1 MKKTTLL
8 ASAVM
13 LALLSGCGGKDAAK
27 HYQDAQTYIAQ
38 NKFNAA
44 VIELKSAIQQMPEQ
58 AQYRQTLGLLYLQTS
73 DPVSASKELSRAL
86 ALGAEA
92 EPIAIPLMQAL
103 YLSEDYQAVLAG
115 LGEKV
120 VLSDATTNYLKLYQA
135 LAEIEL
141 SNIDAAVPLFDEL
154 ILAEQT
160 DVKLFSEAAL
170 SIQAK
175 SYDNAQIKLAQVPA
189 DSPVY
194 YQAVLMQAH
203 VSLIQ
208 KQFGTALDLINR
220 YIEYMPTALKVRLLA
235 AQLLV
240 QQAKFKEAST
250 HIDLLLRVVPEHGL
264 TNYLKAVIDYQEQNY
279 QTAKEHIDKALQA
292 KYNTIQSRVLAG
304 LTNYQ
309 LGLETQA
316 LVHLSAV
323 KQHLPALPDI
333 NRLYTALQLKAG
345 EISDAA
351 KTIGST
357 DLTAQDMALISA
369 TAMELIRKGD
379 DSTAAELLT
388 RYERFVVSEDAD
400 SLQTLGRL
408 KLSISG
414 QEAAGIQALEQAL
427 LLDPS
432 QHHTR
437 LILAGSYIRLKQYD
451 KAEALADEW
460 INRADTAAAGYNLK
474 ALLALLQQD
483 LSSGK
488 ALLDKAFSADKDNV
502 FTYFL
507 LSVIAQQ
514 ENDTALAD
522 QHLLTAISLRSDYQ
536 PALANYYQSQ
546 SRQGKPE
553 VAIALVEKSQKAHP
567 DNIQLRLLLANLYQL
582 NKRPADIVSLIAPVV
597 DQQQQLPPA
606 FYLLLSRAY
615 ATLNQ
620 IEPGLKVTQRWLNE
634 TPNSLPATFAH
645 VNFLASAKRY
655 DEALRIVNNT
665 LQRHPQNAI
674 LLKTKMHM
682 QAENK
687 DYKGALSTYEQL
699 PDEVKQNAD
708 MLFQKG
714 RIQLLDNQMTP
725 GLVTLQ
731 QSYNLKPSP
740 QTAIAI
746 AEATARDISYRK
758 AVTFVEQHFSKHGD
772 DKALRVFYANLMIQ
786 DDINKAVTIYE
797 KLVEAEPDNFVSLNN
812 YAWVLQQAG
821 NPEKALV
828 YIEKAMKIND
838 NNPDALDS
846 YGKIL
851 FALKQYDKAKIQFE
865 RSLQIRPA
873 NAEVQLNYA
882 ELLIKTSG
890 YQQAKDILNSV
901 NSDDPNLIARRS
913 SLLSTI
919 P

>member
-13 LALLSGCGGKDAAK
+13 LAILTGCGSKDAAE
-27 HYQDAQTYIAQ
+27 HYTDAQNYIAE
-38 NKFNAA
+38 KKYNAA
-44 VIELKSAIQQMPEQ
+44 VIELKSAIQQSPQQ
-58 AQYRQTLGLLYLQTS
+58 ADYRQALGKLYLQLG
-73 DPVSASKELSRAL
+73 DPVSAAKELSRAL
-86 ALGAEA
+86 ELGADA
-92 EPIAIPLMQAL
+92 SVVAIPLIQAH
-103 YLSEDYQAVLAG
+103 YLAEDYQAVLAG
-115 LGEKV
+115 VDETKT
-120 VLSDATTNYLKLYQA
+120 LSPQTENYIKLYQA

-141 SNIDAAVPLFDEL
+141 SSIDSAVPLFDEL
-154 ILAEQT
+154 LLVEQA
-160 DVKLFSEAAL
+160 DLNLFAEAAL
-170 SIQAK
+170 SISAK
-175 SYDNAQIKLAQVPA
+175 SYDNAQLKLQQIAT

-194 YQAVLMQAH
+194 FQAVLMQAH
-203 VSLIQ
+203 VAFIL
-208 KQFGTALDLINR
+208 KQHDAALEGLHR
-220 YIEYMPTALKVRLLA
+220 YLDYMPSALKVRLLA
-235 AQLLV
+235 AQILV
-240 QQAKFKEAST
+240 QKSEFAEAER
-250 HIDLLLRVVPEHGL
+250 HLNQLRKAAPEHGL
-264 TNYLKAVIDYQEQNY
+264 TNYLTAVVEYQKQNY
-279 QTAKEHIDKALQA
+279 QAAKEHIDKALQA
-292 KYNTIQSRVLAG
+292 KHNTLQSRVLAG

-323 KQHLPALPDI
+323 KQYLPQLPDI

-345 EISDAA
+345 ETLDAA
-351 KTIGST
+351 QSISATELT
-357 DLTAQDMALISA
+357 TQDLALIST
-369 TAMELIRKGD
+369 TALELIKKGD
-379 DSTAAELLT
+379 DAAAAELIA
-388 RYERFVVSEDAD
+388 RYEQFVVSEDAD

-414 QEAAGIQALEQAL
+414 QEAAGIQALEQSL

-460 INRADTAAAGYNLK
+460 INNTDTAAAGYNLK

-483 LSSGK
+483 LSGGK

-620 IEPGLKVTQRWLNE
+620 IEPGLKVTQRWLND

-687 DYKGALSTYEQL
+687 DYKGALATYAQL
-699 PDEVKQNAD
+699 PADIIENAD
-708 MLFQKG
+708 MLYHKG
-714 RIQLLDNQMTP
+714 RIQLLDNQLTP
-725 GLVTLQ
+725 GLQSLHK
-731 QSYNLKPSP
+731 SYNQHPSP
-740 QTAIAI
+740 VTALAI
-746 AEATARDISYRK
+746 AEATAKDISYRR
-758 AVTFVEQHFSKHGD
+758 AVTFVEEHFAKHGD
-772 DKALRVFYANLMIQ
+772 NKALRAFYANLLLQ
-786 DDINKAVTIYE
+786 DDVNKAVNIYQ
-797 KLVEAEPDNFVSLNN
+797 KLVEEEPDNLISLNN

-821 NPEKALV
+821 KTEEALP
-828 YIEKAMKIND
+828 YIERAMKINA
-838 NNPDALDS
+838 NHPDILDS

-851 FALKQYDKAKIQFE
+851 FALGRYDKAKAQYE
-865 RSLQIRPA
+865 KSLQLRPA

-882 ELLIKTSG
+882 ELLIKTAV
-890 YQQAKDILNSV
+890 YQQAEEILNAV
-901 NSDDPNLIARRS
+901 NSDDPNLMARKTT
-913 SLLSTI
+913 LLAAL

>member
-1 MKKTTLL
+1 M
-8 ASAVM
+8 
-13 LALLSGCGGKDAAK
+13 
-27 HYQDAQTYIAQ
+27 
-38 NKFNAA
+38 
-44 VIELKSAIQQMPEQ
+44 
-58 AQYRQTLGLLYLQTS
+58 
-73 DPVSASKELSRAL
+73 
-86 ALGAEA
+86 
-92 EPIAIPLMQAL
+92 
-103 YLSEDYQAVLAG
+103 
-115 LGEKV
+115 
-120 VLSDATTNYLKLYQA
+120 
-135 LAEIEL
+135 
-141 SNIDAAVPLFDEL
+141 
-154 ILAEQT
+154 
-160 DVKLFSEAAL
+160 
-170 SIQAK
+170 
-175 SYDNAQIKLAQVPA
+175 
-189 DSPVY
+189 
-194 YQAVLMQAH
+194 
-203 VSLIQ
+203 
-208 KQFGTALDLINR
+208 
-220 YIEYMPTALKVRLLA
+220 
-235 AQLLV
+235 
-240 QQAKFKEAST
+240 
-250 HIDLLLRVVPEHGL
+250 
-264 TNYLKAVIDYQEQNY
+264 
-279 QTAKEHIDKALQA
+279 
-292 KYNTIQSRVLAG
+292 
-304 LTNYQ
+304 
-309 LGLETQA
+309 
-316 LVHLSAV
+316 
-323 KQHLPALPDI
+323 
-333 NRLYTALQLKAG
+333 
-345 EISDAA
+345 
-351 KTIGST
+351 
-357 DLTAQDMALISA
+357 
-369 TAMELIRKGD
+369 
-379 DSTAAELLT
+379 
-388 RYERFVVSEDAD
+388 VSEDAD

-414 QEAAGIQALEQAL
+414 QEAAGIQALEQSL

-460 INRADTAAAGYNLK
+460 INNTDTAAAGYNLK

-483 LSSGK
+483 LSGGK

-620 IEPGLKVTQRWLNE
+620 IEPGLKVTQRWLND

-687 DYKGALSTYEQL
+687 DYKGALATYAQL
-699 PDEVKQNAD
+699 PADIIENAD
-708 MLFQKG
+708 MLYHKG
-714 RIQLLDNQMTP
+714 RIQLLDNQLTP
-725 GLVTLQ
+725 GLQSLHK
-731 QSYNLKPSP
+731 SYNQHPSP
-740 QTAIAI
+740 VTALAI
-746 AEATARDISYRK
+746 AEATAKDISYRR
-758 AVTFVEQHFSKHGD
+758 AVTFVEEHFAKHGD
-772 DKALRVFYANLMIQ
+772 NKALRAFYANLLLQ
-786 DDINKAVTIYE
+786 DDVNKAVNIYQ
-797 KLVEAEPDNFVSLNN
+797 KLVEEEPDNLISLNN

-821 NPEKALV
+821 KTEEALP
-828 YIEKAMKIND
+828 YIERAMKINA
-838 NNPDALDS
+838 NHPDILDS

-851 FALKQYDKAKIQFE
+851 FALGRYDKAKAQYE
-865 RSLQIRPA
+865 KSLQLRPA

-882 ELLIKTSG
+882 ELLIKTAV
-890 YQQAKDILNSV
+890 YQQAEEILNAV
-901 NSDDPNLIARRS
+901 NSDDPNLMARKTT
-913 SLLSTI
+913 LLAAL

>member
-1 MKKTTLL
+1 MKKTTIL

-13 LALLSGCGGKDAAK
+13 LAILSGCGGKDAAE
-27 HYQDAQTYIAQ
+27 HYQDAQDYIAQ

-92 EPIAIPLMQAL
+92 ETLAIPLMQAL

-160 DVKLFSEAAL
+160 DIKLFSEAAL

-175 SYDNAQIKLAQVPA
+175 SYENAQIKLAQVPA

-194 YQAVLMQAH
+194 YQAVIMQAH

-208 KQFGTALDLINR
+208 KQFDTALDLINR

-351 KTIGST
+351 KTMGST

-388 RYERFVVSEDAD
+388 RYERFVVSEDAA

-408 KLSISG
+408 KLNIAG
-414 QEAAGIQALEQAL
+414 QELAGIQALEQAL
-427 LLDPS
+427 AMDPS

-451 KAEALADEW
+451 KAEKLADEW
-460 INRADTAAAGYNLK
+460 IENSTTAASGYNLK
-474 ALLALLQQD
+474 ALLALLQND
-483 LSSGK
+483 VANGK
-488 ALLDKAFSADKDNV
+488 ELLASALSADANNV
-502 FTYFL
+502 FTHLMLATLAQSENNTAQADEL
-507 LSVIAQQ
+507 L
-514 ENDTALAD
+514 LK
-522 QHLLTAISLRSDYQ
+522 AISIKRDYI
-536 PALANYYQSQ
+536 PALSSYYLSQ
-546 SRQGKPE
+546 SKQGKPE
-553 VAIALVEKSQKAHP
+553 SAIGLIEQSLKESPQ
-567 DNIQLRLLLANLYQL
+567 NIQLKVLLANIYMLNQRHKDVVSLMSPIVEQQHQLPDAIYLLLA
-582 NKRPADIVSLIAPVV
+582 
-597 DQQQQLPPA
+597 
-606 FYLLLSRAY
+606 RAY
-615 ATLNQ
+615 SSMNDVKM
-620 IEPGLKVTQRWLNE
+620 GLKVTERWLSQSS
-634 TPNSLPATFAH
+634 NSTAASFAH
-645 VNFLASAKRY
+645 ANFLASAKRY
-655 DEALRIVNNT
+655 AEAIKVIDT
-665 LQRHPQNAI
+665 ALQQQPKNAI
-674 LLKTKMHM
+674 LLKTKMHA
-682 QAENK
+682 QAETK

-699 PDEVKQNAD
+699 PDEIKQNAD

-714 RIQLLDNQMTP
+714 RIQLLDNQMSP

-828 YIEKAMKIND
+828 YIEKAMKING

-851 FALKQYDKAKIQFE
+851 LALKQYDKAKIQFE

-882 ELLIKTSG
+882 ELLIKTSV

-913 SLLSTI
+913 SLLSSI